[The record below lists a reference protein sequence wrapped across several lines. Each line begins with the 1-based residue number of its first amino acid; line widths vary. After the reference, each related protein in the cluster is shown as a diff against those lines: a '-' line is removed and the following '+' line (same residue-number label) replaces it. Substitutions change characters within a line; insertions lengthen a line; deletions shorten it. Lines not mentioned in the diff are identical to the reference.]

1 MKRCE
6 EVRELIPWYLEG
18 RLGAEESVDVAA
30 HVAGCAECV
39 RDVADAGRVRSA
51 VRDALA
57 SVACDEEAMWER
69 ASRQAVGRRLARIDV
84 GSFLLGLRL
93 GAWLT
98 RRGTP
103 VRADLRVLGREVS
116 LIDRRKR
123 GGSS

>member
-1 MKRCE
+1 MRHCE
-6 EVRELIPWYLEG
+6 DVRELVPWYVEG
-18 RLGAEESVDVAA
+18 RLSGEDMVAVAE
-30 HVAGCAECV
+30 HVASCRDCV
-39 RDVADAGRVRSA
+39 RDVADVVRVRA
-51 VRDALA
+51 TVRAALA
-57 SVACDEEAMWER
+57 ELRCDEEAMWER
-69 ASRQAVGRRLARIDV
+69 VSRQAVGRRLAQLDV

-93 GAWLT
+93 GAWMT